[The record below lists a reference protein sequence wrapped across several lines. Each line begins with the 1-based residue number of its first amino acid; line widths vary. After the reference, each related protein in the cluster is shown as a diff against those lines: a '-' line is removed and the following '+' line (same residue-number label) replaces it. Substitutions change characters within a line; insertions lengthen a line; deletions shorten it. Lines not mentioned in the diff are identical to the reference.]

1 MLKFVIKPFDVLFFR
16 DSRPFN
22 VGGVVSSIF
31 PPFPH
36 TFAGAISSII
46 YQDLKV
52 NDLLLKKVYGPFLYN
67 EKANKIYFPKP
78 TDIYKERKKEQ
89 INKIFSLELYD
100 DSNLSLFKF
109 ENSNKPKGIEKL
121 PMYLGSEEAESFY
134 GFISEDGLQKWIN
147 GEEVS
152 VSDIAESKD
161 IFEYE
166 SRVGIRQNI
175 GTHTVVEE
183 DGLYRIKFL
192 RLKQDWSF
200 VFYVE
205 FDEEK
210 IQNKNKIKE
219 FYESREPRVI
229 KLGGEMKTAFYRVET
244 EDIRERFKRPVLKE
258 NYFKILFL
266 TPATFYSGLFPKG
279 NGIKVI
285 SALIN
290 GFVNISMYSERL
302 KISNLS
308 RRGIKAGS
316 VFYLEKTDNI
326 DMDKYW
332 FAELFANDKFFG
344 SNLVIYGKLCK
355 CIEGV

>member
-22 VGGVVSSIF
+22 IGGVVSSVF

-52 NDLLLKKVYGPFLYN
+52 NDFPLKKVYGPFLYN
-67 EKANKIYFPKP
+67 EKLNKIYFPKP
-78 TDIYKERKKEQ
+78 ADIHKERKKEQ
-89 INKIFSLELYD
+89 IDKIFSLKLFD

-152 VSDIAESKD
+152 VSDIAEFKD

-200 VFYVE
+200 VFYAE
-205 FDEEK
+205 CD
-210 IQNKNKIKE
+210 NKIKE
-219 FYESREPRVI
+219 FYESRKPRVI

-244 EDIRERFKRPVLKE
+244 EDIKERFKRPLLKE
-258 NYFKILFL
+258 DYFKILFL
-266 TPATFYSGLFPKG
+266 TPATFCSGLFPKG
-279 NGIKVI
+279 NGIKVV

-290 GFVNISMYSERL
+290 GFVNISMYSQRL

-308 RRGIKAGS
+308 KRGIRAGS

-332 FAELFANDKFFG
+332 FAEFSANGKFFG
-344 SNLVIYGKLCK
+344 SNLVIYGKL
-355 CIEGV
+355 